1 MKSYKTRKN
10 YLKRHKYKSKTK
22 SNKSNNKSKSKN
34 RRLRSKIGGSSNLNL
49 TSAKPFQMFAL
60 PEGASSFREAALIN
74 QQNMNNTQQSLINQ
88 HGGMYYKTRKISKT
102 YRNRKGGASNIVVPS
117 FTQGSNIS
125 PLNPTTL
132 SISGNQTALQAN
144 ANAVN
149 DCYATNSCPP
159 SQTGGFRNWY
169 DAFPPGSFGKSLT
182 GGKRVWGCM
191 SGGFTGSDR
200 SIAGKRLNVRDRFPH
215 SGYSAGHWTNE

>member
-10 YLKRHKYKSKTK
+10 YIKRRKT
-22 SNKSNNKSKSKN
+22 KSNNKSKSKS
-34 RRLRSKIGGSSNLNL
+34 RRLRSKIGGTSNINLN
-49 TSAKPFQMFAL
+49 SAKPFQMFAL

-88 HGGMYYKTRKISKT
+88 HGGMYYKKRRNSNT
-102 YRNRKGGASNIVVPS
+102 YLNRIGGASNIVVPS
-117 FTQGSNIS
+117 FTQGSIIS

-132 SISGNQTALQAN
+132 SISGNKTALQAN

-149 DCYATNSCPP
+149 DCYATNSCSQ

-169 DAFPPGSFGKSLT
+169 DAFTPCSFGKSLT
-182 GGKRVWGCM
+182 GGKRVCGSM

-215 SGYSAGHWTNE
+215 SGYSAGNWMNE